1 MDQVASTGT
10 EQMRDMPQVVRASM
24 LPSDG
29 ETFDGRG
36 PRALYAL
43 DTEADHSGFK

>member
-1 MDQVASTGT
+1 MGT
-10 EQMRDMPQVVRASM
+10 EQTRDMPQVVRASI

-36 PRALYAL
+36 LPALYAL
-43 DTEADHSGFK
+43 DTEADHPGFK